1 MMDDTQNKNY
11 PWQSKSS
18 GMKYVIKSFV
28 SKQFAMIQLNDF
40 ETFCCL
46 ISQIIDWLILCDAPL
61 TLEIYQ
67 LRAT

>member
-46 ISQIIDWLILCDAPL
+46 ISQIIDWLIL
-61 TLEIYQ
+61 
-67 LRAT
+67 